1 MTEKRRMMRRVSDRA
16 LASLTEDMR
25 NLQQWHERFEPY
37 LDMAIKREARR
48 ETFQRA
54 VIEKTAIALVWLM
67 IVGVG
72 TLIVNGAIEHMKTV
86 FAAKQQEKP

>member
-1 MTEKRRMMRRVSDRA
+1 MSDRA

-37 LDMAIKREARR
+37 LEMAIQREARR

-54 VIEKTAIALVWLM
+54 VIEKTAIALVWAMLAGLGGLLY
-67 IVGVG
+67 V
-72 TLIVNGAIEHMKTV
+72 GAIDHIKAV
-86 FAAKQQEKP
+86 FASMK